1 MEISQETQYKI
12 LELNKNAMGML
23 KYKNY
28 TEPYNLLKEA
38 LKTLK
43 LLPDT
48 QDKFKLLG
56 ITYNNLGCFYKRL
69 KKPKQALKFLKKAC
83 ENEKSCQL
91 DYANRAGTLL
101 NMCAIYSELGKHKK
115 ALEQSLLALKLLT
128 ESNYTSS
135 LISTLVIAYHN
146 AGVEYEYLHQRKEAL
161 DYYKTGWT
169 IALKYLGNDHS
180 LTLSM
185 HSNYIEASKAIQ
197 EREISHVIK
206 YIEKKEIL
214 PASAEKKNEKKMKKK
229 KKQLQDN
236 VDFYQS
242 LDFSQ
247 NKYKKNKKKTFI
259 RKNLTP
265 LDQIIPENSR
275 YLTGNRLQPMINSAK
290 ASNIPISPITNRV
303 HSPLIPSEIRPPSKL
318 SARAVSTGPIPPQE
332 NSEVSNKVFIRKF
345 IPQKS
350 PLNNQTFLLTKI
362 SLSPNRTPK
371 TKKQTEHQ
379 KEESKAQKDYQ
390 EQLKLNQEKQSQ
402 SPIETRRKTLEILEE
417 LEKLKTRAKI
427 ENLISSRVS
436 ISAVSME
443 KLIQQGDPKLNDI
456 PLINPV
462 IYAQSVFKGYFIRMQ
477 FQKIDSAVVYIQ
489 SFFRGYKCRKNYKS
503 LKSAI
508 LLIQTCY
515 RDYLS
520 KKKL

>member
-1 MEISQETQYKI
+1 
-12 LELNKNAMGML
+12 
-23 KYKNY
+23 
-28 TEPYNLLKEA
+28 
-38 LKTLK
+38 
-43 LLPDT
+43 
-48 QDKFKLLG
+48 
-56 ITYNNLGCFYKRL
+56 
-69 KKPKQALKFLKKAC
+69 
-83 ENEKSCQL
+83 
-91 DYANRAGTLL
+91 
-101 NMCAIYSELGKHKK
+101 
-115 ALEQSLLALKLLT
+115 
-128 ESNYTSS
+128 
-135 LISTLVIAYHN
+135 
-146 AGVEYEYLHQRKEAL
+146 
-161 DYYKTGWT
+161 
-169 IALKYLGNDHS
+169 
-180 LTLSM
+180 M